1 VVAAG
6 VTAAAVALV
15 RSRRCTALVVR
26 AALPSQCDVM
36 EERDADPLLR
46 AVANAAE
53 SLPEIQAAFLFGSQ
67 ASGRVRADSD
77 VDIAILIDGTS
88 ASVDART
95 RLRRVIEA
103 LAAHVAADRLDVV
116 ILNDAP
122 PALAFQVLKGG
133 KLAFERDRT
142 ALHRFRVRTYARH
155 SDFESTER
163 FFRAVTRRRALT
175 GSSRG

>member
-1 VVAAG
+1 
-6 VTAAAVALV
+6 
-15 RSRRCTALVVR
+15 
-26 AALPSQCDVM
+26 M
-36 EERDADPLLR
+36 EERNADPLLR

-67 ASGRVRADSD
+67 ASGRARADSD
-77 VDIAILIDGTS
+77 VDVAILIDGA
-88 ASVDART
+88 ASGDART
-95 RLRRVIEA
+95 RLQRTIEA
-103 LAAHVAADRLDVV
+103 LAAYVAADRLDVV

-133 KLAFERDRT
+133 KVAFERDRT

-163 FFRAVTRRRALT
+163 FFRAVTRRRAL
-175 GSSRG
+175 